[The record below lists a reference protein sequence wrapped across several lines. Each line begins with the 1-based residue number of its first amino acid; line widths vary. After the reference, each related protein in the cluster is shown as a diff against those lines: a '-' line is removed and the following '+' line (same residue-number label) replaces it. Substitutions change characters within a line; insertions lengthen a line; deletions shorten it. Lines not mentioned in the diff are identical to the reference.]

1 MMDICF
7 INGTPHL
14 KREIASISWR
24 SYIEFSLL
32 QMPRKLYKFFPNTVD
47 PENGR
52 NYSKEALTNN
62 TVYLQSPI
70 LFDDPYDSTLCLD
83 EMDFHMARLKYY
95 ADLCGFQFDSSWDMG
110 KFVYEF
116 SVYLYPSLG
125 DLSAWEH
132 RFQIKKIENDLV
144 DITHQVFALTIWK
157 EVYNNPDSPTVIQ
170 EAIFQALHKEYT
182 SKQIDLV
189 KKFRVSCFTTNPFSM
204 LMWAHYADSHKGF
217 CIEYDIPIPDENNIK
232 LLQNLLPVIYSYER
246 ISVLDECLADMN
258 SPTVTDE
265 IATAIYKNGLLT
277 KSIDWC
283 YQNEWRL
290 ISLDNML
297 TDEGSY
303 NCTFFPISKVY
314 LGAKMSV
321 EQRKEIL
328 TICAERSIPCVCV
341 LPAMSTFSMQECTD
355 KYKNPKCVYKELR
368 NP

>member
-1 MMDICF
+1 MDICY
-7 INGTPHL
+7 INGVAHL
-14 KREIASISWR
+14 KKDVANTSWQK
-24 SYIEFSLL
+24 YIEFSLL

-47 PENGR
+47 SNNGR
-52 NYSKEALTNN
+52 NYSQEALTNN

-83 EMDFHMARLKYY
+83 EVDFHMARLKYY

-116 SVYLYPSLG
+116 SVFLYPYLG

-132 RFQIKKIENDLV
+132 VFRIRKIEDDLV
-144 DITHQVFALTIWK
+144 DMTHRVFALTIWN
-157 EVYNNPDSPTVIQ
+157 EVFKKPDSPTVIQ
-170 EAIFQALHKEYT
+170 EAVFQALHKEYT

-217 CIEYDIPIPDENNIK
+217 CVEYDIPSPDEHNIK
-232 LLQNLLPVIYSYER
+232 LLQNLLPVIYSDER
-246 ISVLDECLADMN
+246 VSVLNECLADMN
-258 SPTVTDE
+258 CPTVTDD
-265 IATAIYKNGLLT
+265 IANAIYKYGLLT
-277 KSIDWC
+277 KSIDWR

-297 TDEGSY
+297 TDESSY
-303 NCTFFPISKVY
+303 NCTFFPISKVF
-314 LGAKMSV
+314 LGAKMTD

-328 TICAERSIPCVCV
+328 TICTDRNIPSVCV

-355 KYKNPKCVYKELR
+355 KYKNPNCVYPQKVQ
-368 NP
+368 

>member
-1 MMDICF
+1 MKKDVA
-7 INGTPHL
+7 NT
-14 KREIASISWR
+14 SWQK
-24 SYIEFSLL
+24 YIEFSLL

-47 PENGR
+47 LNNGR
-52 NYSKEALTNN
+52 NYSQEALTNN

-116 SVYLYPSLG
+116 SVFLYPYLG

-132 RFQIKKIENDLV
+132 VFQIRKIEDDLV
-144 DITHQVFALTIWK
+144 DMTHQVFALTIWN
-157 EVYNNPDSPTVIQ
+157 EVFINPDSPTVIQ
-170 EAIFQALHKEYT
+170 EAVFQALHKEYT

-217 CIEYDIPIPDENNIK
+217 CVEYDIPTPDKHNIK
-232 LLQNLLPVIYSYER
+232 LLQNLLPVIYSDER
-246 ISVLDECLADMN
+246 VSVLNECLADMN
-258 SPTVTDE
+258 CPTVTDD
-265 IATAIYKNGLLT
+265 IANAIYKYGLLT

-303 NCTFFPISKVY
+303 NCSFFPISKVFI
-314 LGAKMSV
+314 GAKMADANR
-321 EQRKEIL
+321 EEIIR
-328 TICAERSIPCVCV
+328 ICNDRNIASVCV

-355 KYKNPKCVYKELR
+355 KYRNPKCVYTHLSK
-368 NP
+368 P